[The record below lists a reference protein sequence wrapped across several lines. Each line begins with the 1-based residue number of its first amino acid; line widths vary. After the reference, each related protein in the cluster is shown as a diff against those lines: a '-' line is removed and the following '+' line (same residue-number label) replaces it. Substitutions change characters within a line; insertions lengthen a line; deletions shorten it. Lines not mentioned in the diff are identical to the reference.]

1 MTTVSIRLT
10 KNEMHKIRRA
20 KEEASKPWPVSRH
33 RLMKEA
39 IFRGLEAMET
49 ERELSR
55 NTGV

>member
-49 ERELSR
+49 EREL
-55 NTGV
+55 